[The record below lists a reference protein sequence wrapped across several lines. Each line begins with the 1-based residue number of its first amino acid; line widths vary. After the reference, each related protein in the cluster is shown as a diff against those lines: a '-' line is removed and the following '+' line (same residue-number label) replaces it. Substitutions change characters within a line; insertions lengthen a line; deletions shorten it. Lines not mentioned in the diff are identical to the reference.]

1 MQSLNQKSQWQ
12 TYKQLEL
19 IPDSVP
25 NPDAKVATF
34 KFGLVKFGLGR
45 AWRSLLSL
53 LIDELVDQEQQVE
66 YIERCWALNEFGEKD
81 NPTSSLQRLW
91 VLMN

>member
-1 MQSLNQKSQWQ
+1 MQYLNPTNNAQWQ
-12 TYKQLEL
+12 TYKHLEL

-25 NPDAKVATF
+25 NPDASVSAFT
-34 KFGLVKFGLGR
+34 FGLNL

-53 LIDELVDQEQQVE
+53 LMDELVDEQQVE
-66 YIERCWALNEFGEKD
+66 YIERCWALNESGQRA
-81 NPTSSLQRLW
+81 NPSSPLQRLW

>member
-1 MQSLNQKSQWQ
+1 MQSLNQNKFHWQ

-25 NPDAKVATF
+25 NPNNKVSTF
-34 KFGLVKFGLGR
+34 KFGLDI
-45 AWRSLLSL
+45 AWKTLISLLA
-53 LIDELVDQEQQVE
+53 DELVDEEQKVE
-66 YIERCWALNEFGEKD
+66 YIERCWKLNEFGKGD
-81 NPTSSLQRLW
+81 NPSSSLQRLW

>member
-1 MQSLNQKSQWQ
+1 MQLLSPTTNYQWQ

-25 NPDAKVATF
+25 NPYASGSAFT
-34 KFGLVKFGLGR
+34 FGLSL

-53 LIDELVDQEQQVE
+53 LMDELVDEQQVE
-66 YIERCWALNEFGEKD
+66 YIERCWTLNEFGQGDKS
-81 NPTSSLQRLW
+81 PSSPLQRLW